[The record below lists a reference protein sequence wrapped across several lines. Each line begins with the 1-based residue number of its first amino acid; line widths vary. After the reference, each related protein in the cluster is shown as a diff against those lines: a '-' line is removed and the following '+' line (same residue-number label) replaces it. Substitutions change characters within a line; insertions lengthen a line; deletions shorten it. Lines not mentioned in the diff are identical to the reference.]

1 MIYYLV
7 SNVYYNTNKD
17 TYEKIV
23 GFDTNV
29 NDISLNP
36 YIKPISIK
44 SIEKVGLTPHS
55 CFYVLMH
62 PSEHRFLTLNDI
74 DMVLNILL
82 PLNYTINEVLTKIE
96 IKRMRNIVYVI
107 NK

>member
-1 MIYYLV
+1 MIFHLV
-7 SNVYYNTNKD
+7 YKIYYNTFKN

-36 YIKPISIK
+36 YVKPISIK
-44 SIEKVGLTPHS
+44 PIEKVGLIPHS
-55 CFYVLMH
+55 CFYVLIH
-62 PSEHRFLTLNDI
+62 PTESRYLTLD
-74 DMVLNILL
+74 DMDMCLNILL

-96 IKRMRNIVYVI
+96 MKRMNNIVYVL